1 MPAGFD
7 ARLATPFADLGA
19 PASPA
24 DEEGSDGADC
34 AKRDHGPFDCDI
46 CGRVFSSKH
55 NLRSHREVV
64 HFNIRR
70 FACSVCNKSFA
81 RADRLARHCRTQH
94 NLEVRVTRRVEPA
107 SAASSARNSPHTEKV
122 DDVTAAMVKAS
133 HLDGDAG
140 PDHPR
145 VAPPMARF
153 DAGRAPP
160 TQSGSVCCLICG
172 GVSHSLEQALEH
184 TFTRHVNIATL
195 MHPAPSPAQ
204 AAAALAASTSA
215 GRFYA
220 HQQPQAYAAAAAA
233 ATPPASASA
242 GLGVATKDPSSGA
255 PSRSSAMGMAR
266 AYPQLDPV
274 PHAGVQS
281 YPMALHAQHAG
292 DAMHFPGVAR
302 PAAHQLH
309 SAPHMPLRQGP
320 QMVHGPASFLPPGF
334 DESHYRPQA
343 HPQPHPQPH
352 PQRYQQQ
359 QHQQHQR
366 GTHPAF
372 IAAAGI
378 PVSSGYRAGMPLA

>member
-1 MPAGFD
+1 MPASFD
-7 ARLATPFADLGA
+7 TCIAAPFADLRA

-24 DEEGSDGADC
+24 DEDGSDGADC

-70 FACSVCNKSFA
+70 FSCSVCNKSFA

-107 SAASSARNSPHTEKV
+107 SAASRSSPYTEKV

-133 HLDGDAG
+133 HLDGDSG
-140 PDHPR
+140 PDQPR
-145 VAPPMARF
+145 VIPPAATRF
-153 DAGRAPP
+153 DAGRAQP
-160 TQSGSVCCLICG
+160 TQGSSVCCLICG
-172 GVSHSLEQALEH
+172 CVSHSMEQALEH
-184 TFTRHVNIATL
+184 TFTIHVNMATL

-204 AAAALAASTSA
+204 AAAALAATGPA

-242 GLGVATKDPSSGA
+242 GLGVAAKSPTGGVASHSG
-255 PSRSSAMGMAR
+255 PMGVAR
-266 AYPQLDPV
+266 AYPHLDPV
-274 PHAGVQS
+274 PQAGVQS

-292 DAMHFPGVAR
+292 DAMHFPGAAR
-302 PAAHQLH
+302 PAPHQLAP
-309 SAPHMPLRQGP
+309 APHMPLRQGH
-320 QMVHGPASFLPPGF
+320 QLVHGPASFLPPGY
-334 DESHYRPQA
+334 DGSRYHPQA
-343 HPQPHPQPH
+343 HPQHFQ
-352 PQRYQQQ
+352 QRYQQ
-359 QHQQHQR
+359 HQQPR
-366 GTHPAF
+366 PVHPAF
-372 IAAAGI
+372 IAAAGV
-378 PVSSGYRAGMPLA
+378 PVSSGYQAAMPLA